1 MRKPQW
7 AVLGAGAWGTALAS
21 VIAQTN
27 QAVYLWGR
35 DPAVINHISTYH
47 RHPWAF
53 PDIELPQG
61 IVPTTNLQ
69 EALEVSLALVVIPTQ
84 ALASFFKELQGF
96 ASLPALLLCAKGIE
110 IGTHR
115 FPLDI
120 AHDLLPQAK
129 VAVLSGPNFAIEVAQ
144 GKPSATT
151 IATDDLSFPWLDGLA
166 STIFRPYLS
175 DDPVG
180 VQLCGALKNVLAI
193 ACGVIA
199 GKGLGENA
207 RAAALSRGS
216 MEIARLGLK
225 MGAKIETL
233 LGLAGLGDIALTCT
247 SSTSRN
253 FSLGYAL
260 AQGKSL
266 EEATDS
272 GKKTC
277 EGMHTARSVEALSR
291 QYDVDMPLFL
301 AVHTLLYENIS
312 VDDLISGLMKR
323 SIKQETVEAHPVE
336 ESIEPKEV

>member
-1 MRKPQW
+1 MKKPQW

-27 QAVYLWGR
+27 HPVYLWGR
-35 DPAVINHISTYH
+35 DPALINYISTHH

-69 EALEVSLALVVIPTQ
+69 EALEVSLVLVAIPTQ
-84 ALASFFKELQGF
+84 ALASFLKQLQGF
-96 ASLPALLLCAKGIE
+96 VSLPALLLCAKGIE

-115 FPLDI
+115 FPLEI
-120 AHDLLPQAK
+120 ARDLLPQAK

-151 IATDDLSFPWLDGLA
+151 IATDDFSFPWLDGLA

-180 VQLCGALKNVLAI
+180 VQLCGALKNGLAI

-225 MGAKIETL
+225 MGAKIETF

-266 EEATDS
+266 EEATDF

-277 EGMHTARSVEALSR
+277 EGMYTVRSVQALSR
-291 QYDVDMPLFL
+291 RYDVDMPLFL
-301 AVHTLLYENIS
+301 AVHALLYEKRS
-312 VDDLISGLMKR
+312 VDDLISCLMKR
-323 SIKQETVEAHPVE
+323 SLKQETVEEHPVE

>member
-1 MRKPQW
+1 MKKPQL

-27 QAVYLWGR
+27 HPVYLWGR
-35 DPAVINHISTYH
+35 DPAVIDCIRTYH
-47 RHPWAF
+47 HHPWAF
-53 PDIELPQG
+53 PDIELPQA
-61 IVPTTNLQ
+61 IVPTTDME
-69 EALEVSLALVVIPTQ
+69 EALEVSLALVVMPTQ
-84 ALASFFKELQGF
+84 ALASFFKVLQGF
-96 ASLPALLLCAKGIE
+96 AALPALLLCAKGIE

-115 FPLDI
+115 FPLEI
-120 AHDLLPQAK
+120 ARDLLPQTKA
-129 VAVLSGPNFAIEVAQ
+129 AVLSGPNFAIEVAQ

-151 IATDDLSFPWLDGLA
+151 IATEDLSFPWLDGLA

-175 DDPVG
+175 DDPIG

-253 FSLGYAL
+253 FALGFSL

-266 EEATDS
+266 EEATGF

-277 EGMHTARSVEALSR
+277 EGVHTVRSVEALSR
-291 QYDVDMPLFL
+291 HYDVDMPLFL
-301 AVHTLLYENIS
+301 AVYALLYKNVS
-312 VDDLISGLMKR
+312 VDDLIDGLMKR
-323 SIKQETVEAHPVE
+323 PIKQETVEAHPVE
-336 ESIEPKEV
+336 ENIEPKEV